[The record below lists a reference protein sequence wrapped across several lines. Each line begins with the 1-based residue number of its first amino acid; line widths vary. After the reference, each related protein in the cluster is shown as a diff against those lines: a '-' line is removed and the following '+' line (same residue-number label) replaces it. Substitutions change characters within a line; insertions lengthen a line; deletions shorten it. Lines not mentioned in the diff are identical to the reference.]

1 MSKKAPIGFIKCFC
15 GFPDGEIRL
24 DKNEN
29 PYYYCPDCSIQVLTH
44 GGTRGAMF
52 KAKMRPVDLA
62 VNKTINE
69 TDKKNLKKEVE
80 QIMKPVPAKKPDQD
94 KKPVPVEKTSI
105 KKPTSSLDEPPKKE
119 TPKKPAFGMLGGN
132 S

>member
-1 MSKKAPIGFIKCFC
+1 MSKKTPIGYLKCFC
-15 GFPDGEIRL
+15 DFPDGEVRL

-52 KAKMRPVDLA
+52 KAKMRPVDLSVKKA
-62 VNKTINE
+62 INE
-69 TDKKNLKKEVE
+69 IDKKKDIHEPPPEPK
-80 QIMKPVPAKKPDQD
+80 
-94 KKPVPVEKTSI
+94 KKPV
-105 KKPTSSLDEPPKKE
+105 KKPALKKPPNSPDEPPSKPPKKE
-119 TPKKPAFGMLGGN
+119 KTISTRFGMMGGN